1 MLGVPGR
8 GCCVTVFPVAPEAVA
23 GAAASLGTDPITLA
37 DLLRVANSPGFDRWQ
52 EQIRRTGGCA
62 HPIRLRG
69 ETVTRDRA
77 TGDVLYSYS
86 TEQEPG
92 GMLRVAWQPAGLPL
106 PGLRLDLRRGH
117 LPPDPRRDHRG

>member
-1 MLGVPGR
+1 M
-8 GCCVTVFPVAPEAVA
+8 TVFPVAPEAVA

-37 DLLRVANSPGFDRWQ
+37 DMLRVANSPGFDRWQ

-69 ETVTRDRA
+69 ETVTRDTK

-92 GMLRVAWQPAGLPL
+92 GMLRVACGNRRASRCPACAWTYAG
-106 PGLRLDLRRGH
+106 
-117 LPPDPRRDHRG
+117 DPTT